1 VDKSIRGLMVDK
13 SIKYSY
19 HLGMYDSIDSI
30 LAEGAENNDI
40 FFKEKLKN
48 AQRNVSKL
56 SASDRN
62 KLFEYMSASEDI
74 QYRMRRESLDV
85 IKEYKR
91 NIQRM
96 TDLIEKEEI
105 KKEIELLK
113 VKNIKTIFYSVNK
126 KQISFHLGND
136 IANTVTFTGNRKK
149 YLEQIISDSSK
160 DKTTPGQLLL
170 KLANHKDISNVSTAI
185 SEINKR
191 FEKVLAIKEVIRKNT
206 GGNGYTLNQLYEFIL
221 Q

>member
-1 VDKSIRGLMVDK
+1 
-13 SIKYSY
+13 
-19 HLGMYDSIDSI
+19 MYDSLDSI
-30 LAEGAENNDI
+30 LAEGAESNDI
-40 FFKEKLKN
+40 YFKENLRHI
-48 AQRNVSKL
+48 QRNSLKL
-56 SASDRN
+56 SFSDQD
-62 KLFEYMSASEDI
+62 KLREYIAAPEEVK
-74 QYRMRRESLDV
+74 YRMRRESLDK

-96 TDLIEKEEI
+96 ADLIEKEEI

-160 DKTTPGQLLL
+160 SIATSGQVLL
-170 KLANHKDISNVSTAI
+170 KLANQKDISNVSTAI

-191 FEKVLAIKEVIRKNT
+191 FEKALAIKEVIRKNT

>member
-1 VDKSIRGLMVDK
+1 
-13 SIKYSY
+13 
-19 HLGMYDSIDSI
+19 MYDSLDSV

-40 FFKEKLKN
+40 FFKEKLN
-48 AQRNVSKL
+48 HIQRNASKL
-56 SASDRN
+56 SISDRN
-62 KLFEYMSASEDI
+62 KLFEYMSASEDL
-74 QYRMRRESLDV
+74 QYRMRRESLDIV
-85 IKEYKR
+85 KENKR

-96 TDLIEKEEI
+96 TDLIDKEEI

-113 VKNIKTIFYSVNK
+113 VKNIKTIVYSVNK
-126 KQISFHLGND
+126 KQISFQLGND
-136 IANTVTFTGNRKK
+136 IANMVTFTGNRKK

-160 DKTTPGQLLL
+160 DKTTPGQILL

-191 FEKVLAIKEVIRKNT
+191 FEKALAIKEVIRKNT